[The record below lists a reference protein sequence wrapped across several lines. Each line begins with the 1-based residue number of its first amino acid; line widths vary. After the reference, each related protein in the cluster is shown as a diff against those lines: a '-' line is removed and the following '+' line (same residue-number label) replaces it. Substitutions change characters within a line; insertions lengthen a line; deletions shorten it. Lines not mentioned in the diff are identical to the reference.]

1 MKTKRTKEQF
11 IEEANRKH
19 GDNFYE
25 YKIEAE
31 VYLERTDK
39 VTIICPVHGEFK
51 QLVYAHLRGNRC
63 KQCANEGQRIKMTK
77 HEALDKIGLERQEMF
92 EYLNLGDIVYL
103 QSDLEIKCKKHGTIF
118 VSKFVSHIS
127 TKHGCPTCIKEH
139 LSDNRLPSK
148 EAFIAK
154 AKRVHGDKYDY
165 SLVEHYVGNKTKVKV
180 ICPTHGEFLTRPDNH
195 TNRGAGCRRCALE
208 NRKPVFISSQ
218 EIKLQNWLTENGILF
233 EASNRKILSGYELDI
248 FLPDYNMAIEVNG
261 IYWHSIERACKPE
274 FHNLKLELCEEKGI
288 RLLQFY
294 DVEVDEMFDFITGI
308 IKNTINGVLCPDNV
322 LNRRFYSVLDY
333 PGYVKSEAEIETIDR
348 FNIWAPGFL
357 TK

>member
-1 MKTKRTKEQF
+1 MNTKRTKEQF

-31 VYLERTDK
+31 RYLERTDK

-63 KQCANEGQRIKMTK
+63 KQCTNEEQRIKMKK
-77 HEALDKIGLERQEMF
+77 HEALDKIGLERQEKF

-118 VSKFVSHIS
+118 VSKFVNHIIA
-127 TKHGCPTCIKEH
+127 KRGCPTCINEH
-139 LSDNRLPSK
+139 MSNARLSSK
-148 EAFIAK
+148 EDFIAK
-154 AKRVHGDKYDY
+154 AKRIHGDKYDY
-165 SLVEHYVGNKTKVKV
+165 SLVEYVGNKTKVKV
-180 ICPTHGEFLTRPDNH
+180 ICPKHGEFLVRPDNH
-195 TNRGAGCRRCALE
+195 TNSGSGCKRCALE

-233 EASNRKILSGYELDI
+233 EASNRKILSGYELDL
-248 FLPDYNMAIEVNG
+248 FLPEYNLAIEVNG

-308 IKNTINGVLCPDNV
+308 INNTINGVLCPDNV

-333 PGYVKSEAEIETIDR
+333 PGYVKSAAEIETIDR
-348 FNIWAPGFL
+348 FSIWAPGFL